1 MRPNHEYRAL
11 TVINVAGVRA
21 YNPGDDVPA
30 SAVDNLGLVV
40 GEHVRPAN
48 ADVIPHPGG
57 NAKVA
62 DLRKFALGQGVDPE
76 VVEEMTR
83 AQILDR
89 FPPAEAAEPAAP
101 PPSVNVDAPAE
112 SLPDVVAG
120 QAAEQTASPE
130 HPGPNATKPQ
140 LVDYAAALGMERGE
154 AEKLTAKQLAA
165 QLPE

>member
-40 GEHVRPAN
+40 GEHVRPAH

-57 NAKVA
+57 NAKVG
-62 DLRKFALGQGVDPE
+62 DLRAYALGQGVDPE
-76 VVEEMTR
+76 VAEEMTR
-83 AQILDR
+83 QQILDR
-89 FPPAEAAEPAAP
+89 FPPAESSEPVEP
-101 PPSVNVDAPAE
+101 PPSVNVEAPAE
-112 SLPDVVAG
+112 PLPDVVAG
-120 QAAEQTASPE
+120 QAAEQTQPQ
-130 HPGPNATKPQ
+130 HPGANASKPQ
-140 LVDYAAALGMERGE
+140 LVDYAVSLGMERSE